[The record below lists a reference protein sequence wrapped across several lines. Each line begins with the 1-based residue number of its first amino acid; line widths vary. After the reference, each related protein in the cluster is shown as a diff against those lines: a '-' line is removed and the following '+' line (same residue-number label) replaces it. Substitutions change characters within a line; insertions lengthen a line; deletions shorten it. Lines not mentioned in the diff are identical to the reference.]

1 MSMLNLALEL
11 SKAKSDIK
19 VLSFDELYDIGEQ
32 TMWQAFICRIGF
44 YFWIE
49 DYVKLVELSA
59 LYQQNSQ
66 RSPKNRT
73 LNIWRKLYEGIAY
86 FHLAR
91 DTGKAKWKMLGGRAT
106 EWMARIE
113 PMCSWNYTN
122 KVQLLQAGELGM

>member
-32 TMWQAFICRIGF
+32 TMWQAFISRLGF

-59 LYQQNSQ
+59 LYQ
-66 RSPKNRT
+66 
-73 LNIWRKLYEGIAY
+73 
-86 FHLAR
+86 
-91 DTGKAKWKMLGGRAT
+91 
-106 EWMARIE
+106 
-113 PMCSWNYTN
+113 
-122 KVQLLQAGELGM
+122 